1 MTDGATTLAP
11 FTVEEFRRRAARAA
25 AATGGEDYGDHV
37 LNPSMRHLI
46 LREGLREAAVLVA
59 AVDRPEGVSLI
70 LTKRTDALR
79 SHSGQVAFPGGAIDA
94 QDASPEWAALR
105 ETEEEIGLDP
115 GLVEVIGRMP
125 DYVSGSGYRIAPV
138 LGVVQPGFVLTIN
151 PDEVDDVFEVPLAF
165 LMDPANHIRES
176 KLWQEQERF
185 FYTMPHGDRP
195 IWGITAGIIRTL
207 YERLY
212 A

>member
-1 MTDGATTLAP
+1 MTDGGAALAG
-11 FTVEEFRRRAARAA
+11 FAVEDFRRRAARAA
-25 AATGGEDYGDHV
+25 VHDIDATYGDHV
-37 LNPSMRHLI
+37 LNPSLRHLI
-46 LREGLREAAVLVA
+46 LRENLRDAAVLIA
-59 AVDRPEGVSLI
+59 AVDRPEGASLI

-115 GLVEVIGRMP
+115 ALVEVIGRMP

-176 KLWQEQERF
+176 KMWQEHERF
-185 FYTMPHGDRP
+185 FYTMPHGDRH